1 MEGYRSRLDR
11 GDRQRFSSQLEDM
24 VDKSSVAEV
33 LDILGDILGEKAD
46 HIRTNGD
53 AGLAARWERASGQI
67 VRLVDALPEV
77 PGIRN

>member
-11 GDRQRFSSQLEDM
+11 GMRQRFSTELEDM

-33 LDILGDILGEKAD
+33 LDIIGDMLSEKAD

-53 AGLAARWERASGQI
+53 SNTAARWERASGQLI
-67 VRLVDALPEV
+67 RLIDLLPNV
-77 PGIRN
+77 TGIRD